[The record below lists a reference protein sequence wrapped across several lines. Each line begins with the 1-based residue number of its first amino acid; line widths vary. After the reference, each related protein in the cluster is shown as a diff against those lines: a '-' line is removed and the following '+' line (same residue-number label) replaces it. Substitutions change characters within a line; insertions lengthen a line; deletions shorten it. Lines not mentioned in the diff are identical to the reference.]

1 MPKIQTIDELEA
13 LYYGYNRNLIR
24 KADAPIT
31 TSTAGTFNA
40 VFGAYAWAQLNLEA
54 NAFGILPKVPWDKS
68 GWRII
73 TNRADGLVDKGG
85 NTMPTQPSNNALLGG
100 TVEGGTIADT
110 VKPVLKEMD
119 VKPKTAQLPFSASE
133 VMEWLATHSKD
144 DIWGGLGSLRLF
156 MAVQHKE
163 NINKMLLADVETPA
177 NTSGA
182 AAWAGTYDFES
193 LDRIVSSAA
202 EKAAVAAGGG
212 VKLGWYDPWKASGN
226 FSRDTANAASAPFD
240 CTVESASGTL
250 GTDGVLTDDTLRTF
264 LRKIRVAAGKDPNVF
279 LGSHEVYSEIQGLYM
294 PSVRV
299 ANPYGESLVQID
311 VNGIQTFKGTGVGI
325 HVDSIYGVPF
335 IPSKDAPQSGATEV
349 GRLFAL
355 DTSDA
360 EGYGYPRIGIQ
371 VAIPTEYYEATRR
384 TPAYPFVNNA
394 FVEKGVYRTMGE
406 TVCRH
411 FKSQGKIRDIKL

>member
-1 MPKIQTIDELEA
+1 LVQVKTIDELEA
-13 LYYGYNRNLIR
+13 LYYGHNRNLLR
-24 KADAPIT
+24 KADAPVT

-40 VFGAYAWAQLNLEA
+40 IFGAYAWAQLNLEA
-54 NAFGILPKVPWDKS
+54 NAFGILPKYPWDKS
-68 GWRII
+68 GWRVI
-73 TNRADGLVDKGG
+73 TAKPVLGTTASGTANN
-85 NTMPTQPSNNALLGG
+85 NTALGG
-100 TVEGGTIADT
+100 TAEGGLIADT
-110 VKPVLKEMD
+110 IKPTLKEID
-119 VKPKTAQLPFSASE
+119 VRPKTAQLPFSASE

-163 NINKMLLADVETPA
+163 FLNRMLLADVEA
-177 NTSGA
+177 EAAGSSADNT
-182 AAWAGTYDFES
+182 GTKDFET
-193 LDRIVSSAA
+193 LDRIISSDA
-202 EKAAVAAGGG
+202 EEDALGGSNG
-212 VKLGWYDPWKASGN
+212 KFYNPWA
-226 FSRDTANAASAPFD
+226 ANADINRDNASDFD
-240 CTVESASGTL
+240 STVESASGTI
-250 GTDGVLTDDTLRTF
+250 GTNGVLTDDTLRTF
-264 LRKIRVAAGKDPNVF
+264 LRKIRIAAGKDPNVF

-294 PSVRV
+294 PSVRIP
-299 ANPYGESLVQID
+299 NPYGEALVQVD
-311 VNGIQTFKGTGVGI
+311 VNGIQSFKGTGVGI
-325 HVDSIYGVPF
+325 HVDSIYGIPF
-335 IPSKDAPQSGATEV
+335 IPSKDAPSNSSDSAEI

-394 FVEKGVYRTMGE
+394 FVEKGVFRTMGE

>member
-1 MPKIQTIDELEA
+1 LVQVKTIDELEA
-13 LYYGYNRNLIR
+13 LYYGHNRNLLR
-24 KADAPIT
+24 KADAPVT

-54 NAFGILPKVPWDKS
+54 NAFGILPKYPWDKS
-68 GWRII
+68 GWRVI
-73 TNRADGLVDKGG
+73 TAKPVLNTNSG
-85 NTMPTQPSNNALLGG
+85 NTALGG
-100 TVEGGTIADT
+100 TSEGGTIAET
-110 VKPVLKEMD
+110 IKPTLQEID
-119 VKPKTAQLPFSASE
+119 VRPKTAQLPFSASE

-163 NINKMLLADVETPA
+163 FLNRMLLADVEAEAAGASGA
-177 NTSGA
+177 NT
-182 AAWAGTYDFES
+182 GTKDFET
-193 LDRIVSSAA
+193 LDRIISSDA
-202 EKAAVAAGGG
+202 EEDAVGGSQNG
-212 VKLGWYDPWKASGN
+212 YYDCWA
-226 FSRDTANAASAPFD
+226 ANATIDRDSGTEFD
-240 CTVESASGTL
+240 STVESASGTI
-250 GTDGVLTDDTLRTF
+250 GTNGVLTDDTLRTF
-264 LRKIRVAAGKDPNVF
+264 LRKIRIAAGKDPNVF

-294 PSVRV
+294 PSVRIP
-299 ANPYGESLVQID
+299 NPYGEALVQVD

-325 HVDSIYGVPF
+325 HVDSIYGIPF
-335 IPSKDAPQSGATEV
+335 IPSKDAPSNASDSAEI

-371 VAIPTEYYEATRR
+371 IAIPTEYYEATRR

-394 FVEKGVYRTMGE
+394 FVEKGVFRTMGE

>member
-68 GWRII
+68 GWRVI
-73 TNRADGLVDKGG
+73 TDKAVL
-85 NTMPTQPSNNALLGG
+85 NTTNSNTVLGG
-100 TVEGGTIADT
+100 TAEGGLIAET
-110 VKPVLKEMD
+110 TKPQLKEID
-119 VKPKTAQLPFSASE
+119 VKPKTVQLPFSASE

-163 NINKMLLADVETPA
+163 FMNRALLADHDT
-177 NTSGA
+177 GA
-182 AAWAGTYDFES
+182 AAGGAFAGTLDFET
-193 LDRIVSSAA
+193 LDRIISSHA
-202 EKAAVAAGGG
+202 EETATGGSG
-212 VKLGWYDPWKASGN
+212 SKHCNPW
-226 FSRDTANAASAPFD
+226 AASADINRDNTSMPEFD
-240 CTVESASGTL
+240 CTVESAGGAIGTQ
-250 GTDGVLTDDTLRTF
+250 GVLTDDTLRTF
-264 LRKIRVAAGKDPNVF
+264 LRKIRIAAGKDPNVF

-335 IPSKDAPQSGATEV
+335 IPTKDAPSYASGEV

>member
-1 MPKIQTIDELEA
+1 M
-13 LYYGYNRNLIR
+13 
-24 KADAPIT
+24 
-31 TSTAGTFNA
+31 
-40 VFGAYAWAQLNLEA
+40 
-54 NAFGILPKVPWDKS
+54 
-68 GWRII
+68 
-73 TNRADGLVDKGG
+73 
-85 NTMPTQPSNNALLGG
+85 LGG
-100 TVEGGTIADT
+100 TAEGGLIAETI
-110 VKPVLKEMD
+110 KPTLQEID
-119 VKPKTAQLPFSASE
+119 VRPKTAQLPFSASE

-163 NINKMLLADVETPA
+163 FLNRMLLADVEAVAAAGGA
-177 NTSGA
+177 NTGSK
-182 AAWAGTYDFES
+182 DFES
-193 LDRIVSSAA
+193 LDRIVSSSA
-202 EKAAVAAGGG
+202 EEAVTGGSQSG
-212 VKLGWYDPWKASGN
+212 LYDPWA
-226 FSRDTANAASAPFD
+226 ANATIDRDSSTTFD
-240 CTVESASGTL
+240 STVESASGTI
-250 GTDGVLTDDTLRTF
+250 GTNGVLTDDTLRTF
-264 LRKIRVAAGKDPNVF
+264 LRKIRIAAGKDPNVF

-294 PSVRV
+294 PSVRIP
-299 ANPYGESLVQID
+299 NPYGEALVQVD

-325 HVDSIYGVPF
+325 HVDSIYGIPF
-335 IPSKDAPQSGATEV
+335 IPSKDAPSNSADSAEI

-371 VAIPTEYYEATRR
+371 IAIPTEYYEATRR

>member
-68 GWRII
+68 GWRVI
-73 TNRADGLVDKGG
+73 TDKAVL
-85 NTMPTQPSNNALLGG
+85 NTTNSNTVLGG
-100 TVEGGTIADT
+100 TAEGGLIAET
-110 VKPVLKEMD
+110 TKPQLKEID

-163 NINKMLLADVETPA
+163 FINKMLLADHDT
-177 NTSGA
+177 GA
-182 AAWAGTYDFES
+182 AAGGVFAGTLDFET
-193 LDRIVSSAA
+193 LDRIISSHA
-202 EKAAVAAGGG
+202 EETATGGSG
-212 VKLGWYDPWKASGN
+212 SKHCNPW
-226 FSRDTANAASAPFD
+226 AASADINRDGTAMPEFD
-240 CTVESASGTL
+240 CTVESAGGAIGTQ
-250 GTDGVLTDDTLRTF
+250 GVLTDDTLRTF
-264 LRKIRVAAGKDPNVF
+264 LRKIRIAAGKDPNVF

-335 IPSKDAPQSGATEV
+335 IPTKDAPQYASGEV

>member
-1 MPKIQTIDELEA
+1 MVQIKTIDELEA
-13 LYYGYNRNLIR
+13 LYYGHNRNLLR
-24 KADAPIT
+24 KADAPVT

-40 VFGAYAWAQLNLEA
+40 IFGAYAWAQLNLEA
-54 NAFGILPKVPWDKS
+54 NAFGILPKYPWDKS
-68 GWRII
+68 GWRVI
-73 TNRADGLVDKGG
+73 TAKPVLGTTASGTANN
-85 NTMPTQPSNNALLGG
+85 NTVLGG
-100 TVEGGTIADT
+100 TAEGGLIADT
-110 VKPVLKEMD
+110 IKPVLQEID
-119 VKPKTAQLPFSASE
+119 VRPKTAQLPFSASE

-163 NINKMLLADVETPA
+163 FLNRMLLADVEAVAAAGGA
-177 NTSGA
+177 NTGSK
-182 AAWAGTYDFES
+182 DFES
-193 LDRIVSSAA
+193 LDRIVSSSA
-202 EKAAVAAGGG
+202 EEAVTGGSG
-212 VKLGWYDPWKASGN
+212 SGHYDPWA
-226 FSRDTANAASAPFD
+226 ANATIDRDSGTDFD
-240 CTVESASGTL
+240 STVESASGTI
-250 GTDGVLTDDTLRTF
+250 GTNGVLTDDTLRTF
-264 LRKIRVAAGKDPNVF
+264 LRKIRIAAGKDPNVF

-294 PSVRV
+294 PSVRIP
-299 ANPYGESLVQID
+299 NPYGEALVQVD

-325 HVDSIYGVPF
+325 HVDSIYGIPF
-335 IPSKDAPQSGATEV
+335 IPSKDAPSNSADSAEI

-371 VAIPTEYYEATRR
+371 IAIPTEYYEATRR

>member
-1 MPKIQTIDELEA
+1 LVQVKTIDELEA
-13 LYYGYNRNLIR
+13 LYYGHNRNLLR
-24 KADAPIT
+24 KADAPVT

-40 VFGAYAWAQLNLEA
+40 IFGAYAWAQLNLEA
-54 NAFGILPKVPWDKS
+54 NAFGILPKYPWDKS
-68 GWRII
+68 GWRVI
-73 TNRADGLVDKGG
+73 TAKPTLNTNSG
-85 NTMPTQPSNNALLGG
+85 NTALGG
-100 TVEGGTIADT
+100 TAEGGTIAET
-110 VKPVLKEMD
+110 IKPALQEID
-119 VKPKTAQLPFSASE
+119 VRPKTAQLPFSASE

-163 NINKMLLADVETPA
+163 FLNRMLLADVEG
-177 NTSGA
+177 NVGSSGA
-182 AAWAGTYDFES
+182 YTGTQDFET
-193 LDRIVSSAA
+193 LDRIVSSSA
-202 EKAAVAAGGG
+202 EESALGGSG
-212 VKLGWYDPWKASGN
+212 SQAYSPWGKVN
-226 FSRDTANAASAPFD
+226 VTRDSSTTFD
-240 CTVESASGTL
+240 STVESASGTI
-250 GTDGVLTDDTLRTF
+250 GTNGVLTDDTLRTF
-264 LRKIRVAAGKDPNVF
+264 LRKIRIAAGKDPNVF

-294 PSVRV
+294 PSVRIP
-299 ANPYGESLVQID
+299 NPYGESLVQVD

-325 HVDSIYGVPF
+325 HVDSIYGIPF
-335 IPSKDAPQSGATEV
+335 IPSKDAPSDSGDSAEI

-394 FVEKGVYRTMGE
+394 FVEKGVFRTMGE